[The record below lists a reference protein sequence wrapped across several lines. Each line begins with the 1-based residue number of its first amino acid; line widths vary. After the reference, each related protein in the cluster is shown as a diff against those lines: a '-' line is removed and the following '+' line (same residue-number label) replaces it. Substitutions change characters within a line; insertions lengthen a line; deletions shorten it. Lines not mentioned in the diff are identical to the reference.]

1 MGLVDDRR
9 VTLMREERRGGKKGH
24 TELPALNFFSVPM
37 TAPLL
42 WAALR
47 ADLPRTTV
55 SRDAP
60 APRVLLP
67 IFVTVSQSSM
77 VGELIEMD
85 LCVLMCIRGC
95 AFEGEEVV
103 CCGGGGGC
111 LLMNN
116 VEERFDMRRSISR
129 PAMRLWFV
137 VGGGTAF
144 LPCDSCAKPKWRKS
158 PHDPSRYRS

>member
-1 MGLVDDRR
+1 
-9 VTLMREERRGGKKGH
+9 
-24 TELPALNFFSVPM
+24 M

-85 LCVLMCIRGC
+85 PC
-95 AFEGEEVV
+95 V
-103 CCGGGGGC
+103 CCVFADVRLKARRLFAVVDRVGGC
-111 LLMNN
+111 
-116 VEERFDMRRSISR
+116 
-129 PAMRLWFV
+129 
-137 VGGGTAF
+137 
-144 LPCDSCAKPKWRKS
+144 
-158 PHDPSRYRS
+158 